1 MSRLARWCFD
11 HRRRVAITW
20 LLAAI
25 VLLGV
30 SQAAGSSFNANLS
43 LPNTDS
49 QAAVT
54 LLTQNFPAAA
64 GEGDQVVIQAT
75 NGAAI
80 RSAPVQAAV
89 TAALDKV
96 AQVPGV
102 TSVASPYAADGTA
115 QISRDGTIA
124 FAKVTWDTQA
134 AGITKADAGN
144 LITAAE
150 SADGPSVHVSL
161 EGQAIT
167 NSQRATLGPSVVVGI
182 IAALIVL
189 LIVFGGAILASL
201 LPLAGTLVA
210 LLTAL
215 SLVRLLSHGFDVASE
230 SIDLALLIG
239 LGVGVDYGLFI
250 VSRHRSAVK
259 ASRSCRDAAAEAAST
274 SGRTVLFAGATVC
287 IALLGQLALGVNFLY
302 GPSAAAAIAVA
313 LTMFSSLTLLPALLG
328 FLGPRVLSRRERAA
342 LAAGRPLQASGATGF
357 GLRWARFVEAHR
369 ALVAIGAL
377 AVVIVIALP
386 VLGLRLGSSDSGT
399 DPSSWTTHQAYAA
412 LAQGFGPGFNGPLQL
427 AGQVSSPAS
436 TAAFDHL
443 LAAAAHTAGVASVT
457 KPITSPNGHAIVA
470 TVYPATSPQA
480 TQTISLV
487 DNLRNGLIPQA
498 ARGTGLIV
506 HVGGETA
513 TNIDF
518 SHVLGD
524 KLPIFIAVVV
534 ILAFLLLAA
543 VFRSLLIPLTAAV
556 LNLLSV
562 GAALGAL
569 NAVFNW
575 GWGASLLGLTG
586 TGPIDAFLPVIMF
599 SVLFGLSMDYEVFT
613 VSRMQEEWRQW
624 VDPGDGLV
632 TSADR
637 SDVHRNHL
645 AVTLGQAKSS
655 RVIIAAA
662 SIMILVFGS
671 FLLGGHRLL
680 QEFGFGLAFSV
691 LVDALVI
698 RSLLLPAVMHL
709 IGPANW
715 ALPNWL
721 GRVLPHLSIER
732 GHEDP
737 EPRIGDGIGAV
748 GTS

>member
-1 MSRLARWCFD
+1 MARWCFD
-11 HRRRVAITW
+11 HRKRVAITW

-49 QAAVT
+49 QAAVS

-64 GEGDQVVIQAT
+64 GEGDQIVIQAT
-75 NGAAI
+75 NGTAI
-80 RSAPVQAAV
+80 RSAPVRAAV
-89 TAALDKV
+89 TDALDKV

-102 TSVASPYAADGTA
+102 TSVASPYAADGAA

-134 AGITKADAGN
+134 AGITTADAN
-144 LITAAE
+144 RLITAAE
-150 SADGPSVHVSL
+150 SADGHSVHVSL
-161 EGQAIT
+161 EGLAIT
-167 NSQRATLGPSVVVGI
+167 NSERPTLGASVAVGI
-182 IAALIVL
+182 IAALIIL
-189 LIVFGGAILASL
+189 LIVFGGALLAAL

-210 LLTAL
+210 LLMGL
-215 SLVRLLSHGFDVASE
+215 SVVRLLTHGFDVASQ

-259 ASRSCRDAAAEAAST
+259 SGRSYRDAAAEAAST

-287 IALLGQLALGVNFLY
+287 VALLGQLALGVNFLY

-313 LTMFSSLTLLPALLG
+313 LTMFSSLTFLPALLG
-328 FLGPRVLSRRERAA
+328 FLGPRVLSRGERAA
-342 LAAGRPLQASGATGF
+342 LAAGGTPDASGASGL
-357 GLRWARFVEAHR
+357 GLRWARFVEAR
-369 ALVAIGAL
+369 RTLVAIGAL
-377 AVVIVIALP
+377 AVVVVIALP

-427 AGQVSSPAS
+427 AGRVSSPAG

-443 LAAAAHTAGVASVT
+443 LAVAAHTPGVASVT
-457 KPITSPNGHAIVA
+457 KPVIAPHGNAIVA

-480 TQTISLV
+480 TQTVNLV
-487 DNLRNGLIPQA
+487 NNLRNQLIPQA
-498 ARGTGLIV
+498 ERGTGLVV

-524 KLPIFIAVVV
+524 KLPVFIAVVV

-543 VFRSLLIPLTAAV
+543 VFRSLLIPLTAAA

-562 GAALGAL
+562 GAALGAI

-613 VSRMQEEWRQW
+613 VGRMQEEWR
-624 VDPGDGLV
+624 L
-632 TSADR
+632 SAGAP
-637 SDVHRNHL
+637 DVRRNHL
-645 AVTLGQAKSS
+645 AVTLGQAKSN
-655 RVIIAAA
+655 RVILAAA
-662 SIMILVFGS
+662 GIMILVFGS

-691 LVDALVI
+691 LIDALVI

-721 GRVLPHLSIER
+721 GRVLPHLSIEP
-732 GHEDP
+732 GHQDP

>member
-11 HRRRVAITW
+11 HRKRVAVAW

-30 SQAAGSSFNANLS
+30 SQAAGSSFNATLS
-43 LPNTDS
+43 LPGTDS
-49 QAAVT
+49 QAAVS
-54 LLTQNFPAAA
+54 LLAQNFPAAA

-89 TAALDKV
+89 TAALDRV
-96 AQVPGV
+96 AKVPGV
-102 TSVASPYAADGTA
+102 TAVASPYAADGA
-115 QISRDGTIA
+115 DQVSRDGTIA
-124 FAKVTWDTQA
+124 FARVTWDTQA
-134 AGITKADAGN
+134 AGITTADAGQ
-144 LITAAE
+144 LIAAAE

-167 NSQRATLGPSVVVGI
+167 NSERATLGASVAVGI
-182 IAALIVL
+182 VAALIVL
-189 LIVFGGAILASL
+189 LVVFGGALLASL
-201 LPLAGTLVA
+201 LPLAGTVIA

-215 SLVRLLSHGFDVASE
+215 SLVRLLSHAFDVASQ
-230 SIDLALLIG
+230 SVDLALLIG

-259 ASRSCRDAAAEAAST
+259 AGRSYREAAAEAAST

-302 GPSAAAAIAVA
+302 GPSVAAALAVA
-313 LTMFSSLTLLPALLG
+313 LTMLSALTFLPALLG
-328 FLGPRVLSRRERAA
+328 FLGPRVLSRRERDVLSSGAA
-342 LAAGRPLQASGATGF
+342 PEASGAG
-357 GLRWARFVEAHR
+357 GLALRWARFVEAR
-369 ALVAIGAL
+369 RVLVAIGAL
-377 AVVIVIALP
+377 AVVLLIALP
-386 VLGLRLGSSDSGT
+386 VLGLRLGTSDSGT
-399 DPSSWTTHQAYAA
+399 DPASWTTHQAYAA
-412 LAQGFGPGFNGPLQL
+412 LAAGFGPGFNGPLQL
-427 AGQVSSPAS
+427 AGRVSSPAGN
-436 TAAFDHL
+436 AAFDHL
-443 LAAAAHTAGVASVT
+443 LAVIAHTPGVASVT
-457 KPITSPNGHAIVA
+457 KPFISPHGNAVVA

-480 TQTISLV
+480 TQTVNLV
-487 DNLRNGLIPQA
+487 NHLRDQLIPQA
-498 ARGTGLIV
+498 AHGTSLVV

-518 SHVLGD
+518 SHVLGG
-524 KLPIFIAVVV
+524 KLPVFIAVVV

-562 GAALGAL
+562 GAALGAV

-586 TGPIDAFLPVIMF
+586 TGPVDAFLPVIMF

-613 VSRMQEEWRQW
+613 VSRMQEEWRDLPQSG
-624 VDPGDGLV
+624 PAGQ
-632 TSADR
+632 
-637 SDVHRNHL
+637 RNHL

-655 RVIIAAA
+655 RIIIIAAA
-662 SIMILVFGS
+662 GIMILVFGS

-721 GRVLPHLSIER
+721 GRVLPHLGIEQSR
-732 GHEDP
+732 QDP
-737 EPRIGDGIGAV
+737 GPRVEGIGAI

>member
-11 HRRRVAITW
+11 HRKRVAVAW

-30 SQAAGSSFNANLS
+30 SQAAGSSFNATLS
-43 LPNTDS
+43 LPGTDS
-49 QAAVT
+49 QAAVS
-54 LLTQNFPAAA
+54 LLAQNFPAAA

-89 TAALDKV
+89 TAALDRV
-96 AQVPGV
+96 AKVPGV
-102 TSVASPYAADGTA
+102 TAVASPYAADGA
-115 QISRDGTIA
+115 DQVSRDGTIA
-124 FAKVTWDTQA
+124 FARVTWDTQT
-134 AGITKADAGN
+134 AGITTADAGQ
-144 LITAAE
+144 LIAAAE

-167 NSQRATLGPSVVVGI
+167 NSERPTLGASVAVGI
-182 IAALIVL
+182 VAALIVL
-189 LIVFGGAILASL
+189 LVVFGGALLASL
-201 LPLAGTLVA
+201 LPLAGTVIA

-215 SLVRLLSHGFDVASE
+215 SLVRLLSHAFDVASQ
-230 SIDLALLIG
+230 SVDLALLIG

-259 ASRSCRDAAAEAAST
+259 AGRSYREAAAEAAST

-302 GPSAAAAIAVA
+302 GPSVAAALAVA
-313 LTMFSSLTLLPALLG
+313 LTMLSALTFLPALLG

-342 LAAGRPLQASGATGF
+342 LASGAAPQAG
-357 GLRWARFVEAHR
+357 GAGGLALRWARFVEAR
-369 ALVAIGAL
+369 RVLVAIGAL
-377 AVVIVIALP
+377 AVVLLIALP
-386 VLGLRLGSSDSGT
+386 VLGLRLGTSDSGT
-399 DPSSWTTHQAYAA
+399 DPASWTTHQAYAA
-412 LAQGFGPGFNGPLQL
+412 LAEGFGPGFNGPLQL
-427 AGQVSSPAS
+427 AGRVSSPAGN
-436 TAAFDHL
+436 AAFDHL
-443 LAAAAHTAGVASVT
+443 LAVTAHTPGVASVT
-457 KPITSPNGHAIVA
+457 KPIISPHGDAVVA

-480 TQTISLV
+480 TQTVNLV
-487 DNLRNGLIPQA
+487 NHLRDQLIPQA
-498 ARGTGLIV
+498 AHGTSLVV

-518 SHVLGD
+518 SHVLGG
-524 KLPIFIAVVV
+524 KLPVFIAVVV

-562 GAALGAL
+562 GAALGAV

-586 TGPIDAFLPVIMF
+586 TGPVDAFLPVIMF

-613 VSRMQEEWRQW
+613 VSRMQEEWRDLPQS
-624 VDPGDGLV
+624 GTAGQ
-632 TSADR
+632 
-637 SDVHRNHL
+637 RNHL
-645 AVTLGQAKSS
+645 AVTLGQAKSN
-655 RVIIAAA
+655 RIIIAAA
-662 SIMILVFGS
+662 GIMILVFGS

-721 GRVLPHLSIER
+721 GRVLPHLGIEQS
-732 GHEDP
+732 HQDP
-737 EPRIGDGIGAV
+737 GPRMEGIGAI